1 MTEFSTLYPRRIN
14 LLKGIQNF
22 IKREEVIKL
31 EPTNLITSFINAS
44 ANRTRLQTFREAI
57 SNKVYF

>member
-22 IKREEVIKL
+22 IKREEVELDQLFLMVQIKKD
-31 EPTNLITSFINAS
+31 EIINTLVS
-44 ANRTRLQTFREAI
+44 EGFKMVKFEN
-57 SNKVYF
+57 

>member
-22 IKREEVIKL
+22 IKREEVGSESIIF
-31 EPTNLITSFINAS
+31 NG
-44 ANRTRLQTFREAI
+44 
-57 SNKVYF
+57 SNKKR